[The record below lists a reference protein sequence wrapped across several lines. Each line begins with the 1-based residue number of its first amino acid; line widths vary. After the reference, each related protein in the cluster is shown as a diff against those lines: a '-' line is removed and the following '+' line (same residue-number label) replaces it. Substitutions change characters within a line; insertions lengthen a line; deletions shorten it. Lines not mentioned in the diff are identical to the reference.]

1 MKRSLF
7 WCLACAMLFAGC
19 SASQVHYHTLASSDA
34 FEGTD
39 RKSADFLLEVMP
51 VSVPPSLDQAYLA
64 IRRGQT
70 EIEFVD
76 DERWASPLDNEIRS
90 ALAVRLAARLNTDDV
105 DAGSAPSD
113 NAGRQVA
120 TLRVRIRQLDVW
132 PGSRVQL
139 TAGWR
144 VGFRGRRD
152 RVLSCVT
159 HLEEKV
165 EARDFGGLVQA
176 QRAVIVQLADIV
188 GANIAALEKSA
199 DTECLPAA
207 GNALTAR

>member
-1 MKRSLF
+1 
-7 WCLACAMLFAGC
+7 MLFAGC
-19 SASQVHYHTLASSDA
+19 AAAQVHYYTLASSEA

-39 RKSADFLLEVMP
+39 RKRADFSIEVMP

-90 ALAVRLAARLNTDDV
+90 ALASRLAARLNTDDV
-105 DAGSAPSD
+105 EASSAPSD
-113 NAGRQVA
+113 NADKPVA
-120 TLRVRIRQLDVW
+120 TLSVRIRQLDVW

-152 RVLSCVT
+152 RVLRCAT

-165 EARDFGGLVQA
+165 DARDFGGLVQA
-176 QRAVIVQLADIV
+176 QRAVVVQLADIV

-199 DTECLPAA
+199 DAECLPAP